1 MLDNLI
7 KIETEYTKK
16 FTLLEHT
23 FAIGLPYIIH
33 LIAHHVVSYG
43 YIFLKHKLVQYAK
56 YQESVPSPKNK
67 RLLFFVASFCGTIKV
82 NSVE

>member
-16 FTLLEHT
+16 FTLSKHT

-33 LIAHHVVSYG
+33 FITHSVVSCG
-43 YIFLKHKLVQYAK
+43 YIFF
-56 YQESVPSPKNK
+56 ETEI
-67 RLLFFVASFCGTIKV
+67 GTICEKSEFCAV
-82 NSVE
+82 A